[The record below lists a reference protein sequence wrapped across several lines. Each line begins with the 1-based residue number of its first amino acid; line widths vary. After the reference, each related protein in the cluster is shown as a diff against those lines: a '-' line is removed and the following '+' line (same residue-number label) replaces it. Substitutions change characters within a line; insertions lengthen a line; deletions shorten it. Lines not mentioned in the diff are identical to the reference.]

1 MRASLLFGALCGAA
15 GCIAEPDPLPT
26 EVLVAGADARMDRA
40 EEPPLYQLLY
50 DYAFLPEV
58 QAAEQRV
65 RILIWLRHMDF
76 SSFQLKLLADLH
88 HRGQS
93 ELARI
98 EAAQAGIVASYE
110 PQLVATYD
118 ALWDGLTSG
127 RALDDP
133 ELERAAQALLTQKL
147 QFAREKELFALR
159 AQGVAALLAAQ
170 QELLD
175 TLTPRQE
182 ALLTDASFFLR
193 HRLDPY
199 ANAGDFRTLIG
210 SIYVA
215 GEWGTLQKGSWDR
228 DKYRL
233 NLAALWTDQAIE
245 DLQGPVFNQH
255 RRALVLYMI
264 LLEPQVPEA
273 VQGALAAA
281 QGTPSGAQG
290 GEQGP

>member
-1 MRASLLFGALCGAA
+1 M

-40 EEPPLYQLLY
+40 EEPPLYQMLY

-58 QAAEQRV
+58 QASEQRV
-65 RILIWLRHMDF
+65 RILIWLRHMGF
-76 SSFQLKLLADLH
+76 TSFQLKLMADLH
-88 HRGQS
+88 QRGLA
-93 ELARI
+93 ELTRI
-98 EAAQAGIVASYE
+98 DEAQRRIVEHYE
-110 PQLVATYD
+110 PQLAATYD
-118 ALWDGLTSG
+118 ALWEGLKQG
-127 RALDDP
+127 QPVDDP
-133 ELERAAQALLTQKL
+133 ALEQAAQALLTQRL
-147 QFAREKELFALR
+147 QYSREKELFALR
-159 AQGVAALLAAQ
+159 AQGVSAMLGAQ

-182 ALLTDASFFLR
+182 ALLTDATFFLR

-199 ANAGDFRTLIG
+199 ANAGDFRALIG

-228 DKYRL
+228 DKDHL

-273 VQGALAAA
+273 VQAALQA
-281 QGTPSGAQG
+281 SGAAPPSAPEG
-290 GEQGP
+290 GDQGP